1 MLQRDSGVAD
11 VVPVEDGDT
20 HAAIWSDTLR
30 PGTATELREQV
41 LAPDATPQSAT
52 TLRRDEQDSAVGS
65 APPHYLDALHL
76 AAEHIADPQLVAS
89 LDQSGDL
96 LLNGLTGEP
105 GWPTLRGHLLLLA
118 PPAPIRSLN
127 CSRGCPAAGRPW
139 KGAAIAG
146 PARSHHGW
154 PCQLQPAP
162 P

>member
-1 MLQRDSGVAD
+1 
-11 VVPVEDGDT
+11 
-20 HAAIWSDTLR
+20 
-30 PGTATELREQV
+30 

-65 APPHYLDALHL
+65 APPHYLDALHF

-118 PPAPIRSLN
+118 PPAPIRLLN
-127 CSRGCPAAGRPW
+127 CSPRLPCRRSSMDRCGDRGTCEIPSWMAVSTP
-139 KGAAIAG
+139 AG
-146 PARSHHGW
+146 PTLTA
-154 PCQLQPAP
+154 
-162 P
+162 